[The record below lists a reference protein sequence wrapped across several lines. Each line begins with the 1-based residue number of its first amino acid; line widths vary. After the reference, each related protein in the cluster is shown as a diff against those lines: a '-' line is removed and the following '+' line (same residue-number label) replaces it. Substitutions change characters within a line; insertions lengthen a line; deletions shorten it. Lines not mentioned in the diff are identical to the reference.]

1 MLHLNLVKEKLS
13 SLIFSENVTL
23 KIFDK
28 DDSFSIIV
36 IVTCW
41 DKAMLRSNLS
51 KQVML
56 YKKDIFLFLEA
67 QSDKPR
73 GLGQS
78 PIINGASYFYAK
90 DDPLV
95 EYIYDALFLI

>member
-56 YKKDIFLFLEA
+56 YKKIL
-67 QSDKPR
+67 
-73 GLGQS
+73 
-78 PIINGASYFYAK
+78 SYS
-90 DDPLV
+90 
-95 EYIYDALFLI
+95 I

>member
-1 MLHLNLVKEKLS
+1 MLQ
-13 SLIFSENVTL
+13 
-23 KIFDK
+23 KIFDNYNYL
-28 DDSFSIIV
+28 SIID
-36 IVTCW
+36 IVTCEG
-41 DKAMLRSNLS
+41 KAMLGSNLS

-95 EYIYDALFLI
+95 EYIYDVLFLLI

>member
-1 MLHLNLVKEKLS
+1 MKEKLL

-28 DDSFSIIV
+28 NNDFSIIV
-36 IVTCW
+36 IITCG

-73 GLGQS
+73 GMGQS
-78 PIINGASYFYAK
+78 PTIILTSYFFSK
-90 DDPLV
+90 GD
-95 EYIYDALFLI
+95 F

>member
-56 YKKDIFLFLEA
+56 YKKDIFLFF
-67 QSDKPR
+67 
-73 GLGQS
+73 GS
-78 PIINGASYFYAK
+78 P
-90 DDPLV
+90 
-95 EYIYDALFLI
+95 ER